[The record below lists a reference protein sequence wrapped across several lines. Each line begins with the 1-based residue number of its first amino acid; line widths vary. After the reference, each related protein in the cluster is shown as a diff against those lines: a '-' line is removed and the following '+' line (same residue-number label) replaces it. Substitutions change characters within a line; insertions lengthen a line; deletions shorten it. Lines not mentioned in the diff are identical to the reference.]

1 MMKVVVTYKTSD
13 KEKEF
18 IKNTLSNEAT
28 VYFIDEYSD
37 KEATNLIQQADVLL
51 SWNPSR
57 EGINKNKLSLI
68 MLKFMQ
74 LFIGWV

>member
-18 IKNTLSNEAT
+18 IKNTLNNEAT

-51 SWNPSR
+51 S
-57 EGINKNKLSLI
+57 
-68 MLKFMQ
+68 
-74 LFIGWV
+74 